1 MNTSHSDYPF
11 DLGTHCP
18 AFVVTNDEAAAW
30 FATGLSWLYGFNHE
44 EAIGCFRQAAQADD
58 GFALSW
64 WGIAISSGPF
74 MNKPWEWLTM
84 PEKE

>member
-30 FATGLSWLYGFNHE
+30 FATGLSWLYGFN
-44 EAIGCFRQAAQADD
+44 
-58 GFALSW
+58 LSL
-64 WGIAISSGPF
+64 IHI
-74 MNKPWEWLTM
+74 
-84 PEKE
+84 

>member
-30 FATGLSWLYGFNHE
+30 FATGLCWLYGFNHE
-44 EAIGCFRQAAQADD
+44 EAIGFFRNAARADD
-58 GFALSW
+58 GVRLLRRQTCLLYTSDA
-64 WGIAISSGPF
+64 AD
-74 MNKPWEWLTM
+74 E
-84 PEKE
+84 